1 MLELGLRP
9 ELRLS
14 SSTSSRLVVPPCVDL
29 TCLALAAGLLLA
41 CARARAKAW
50 ANARARLSESARAR
64 AMIIGQMIRL
74 WLEPDT
80 GLGLDAGLSS

>member
-1 MLELGLRP
+1 MLELGLRL

-14 SSTSSRLVVPPCVDL
+14 SSTSSRLVAPPCVDF
-29 TCLALAAGLLLA
+29 TCLALAVGLLLA

-50 ANARARLSESARAR
+50 AKARARLRESARAR
-64 AMIIGQMIRL
+64 AMIIGQRISP